1 MGSTNNVASTPLQV
15 PRNVGPLTN
24 PSREDSALSDYA
36 SEAGIGIIPDAPCDI
51 SDYTPTGLFTNGSA
65 GSENRSLGNPLGLSH
80 TLPWSEGAA
89 TLGACMQA
97 NVASGNRSIVAI
109 ANGMRVPQNEP
120 SETPVPDACGI
131 VQLLVNDMADEIATG
146 ANDDG
151 NGTIVNLTLQAKS
164 TESITTV
171 STTKRSSSQKQNSMS

>member
-1 MGSTNNVASTPLQV
+1 
-15 PRNVGPLTN
+15 
-24 PSREDSALSDYA
+24 
-36 SEAGIGIIPDAPCDI
+36 
-51 SDYTPTGLFTNGSA
+51 
-65 GSENRSLGNPLGLSH
+65 
-80 TLPWSEGAA
+80 
-89 TLGACMQA
+89 MQA

-164 TESITTV
+164 TENITTV